1 MSKQANGLAIFTAAV
16 AALTLSAAPLAAQGK
31 SKRYAVTED
40 RAITVTR
47 QVLVAQ
53 GYDVVQVETKG
64 TEQIVY
70 YRLGNKG
77 KGKGQGKLQKMV
89 IKRES
94 NNNVVFVDTPSAIL
108 VDINVRLSL

>member
-1 MSKQANGLAIFTAAV
+1 MAIFTAAV

-31 SKRYAVTED
+31 SKRYAVSED
-40 RAITVTR
+40 RAVTVTR
-47 QVLVAQ
+47 EVLVAQ
-53 GYDVVQVETKG
+53 GYNVVEVESKG

-89 IKRES
+89 IKREAES
-94 NNNVVFVDTPSAIL
+94 VVFVDTPSSIL
-108 VDINVRLSL
+108 VDINVRLKL